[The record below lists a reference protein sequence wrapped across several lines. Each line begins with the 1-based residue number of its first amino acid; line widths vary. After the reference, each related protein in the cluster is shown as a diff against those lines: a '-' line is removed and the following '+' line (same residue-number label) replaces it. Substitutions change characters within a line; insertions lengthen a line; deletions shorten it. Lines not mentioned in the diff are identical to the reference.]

1 MFRSFLKLITFLIED
16 FKFLGFSGGFWFLTI
31 PLILLIV
38 QAEKSKSEKD
48 KLNNA
53 EDFIDIEEAEEL
65 PLYSFEFK
73 VNNNEKW
80 QIGQVLKR
88 MNYDTVDDL
97 VRNVINNAM
106 EN

>member
-1 MFRSFLKLITFLIED
+1 MFRSFLKLITFLINE
-16 FKFLGFSGGFWFLTI
+16 FKFLGFTGGFWFLTV

-48 KLNNA
+48 KLNAA
-53 EDFIDIEEAEEL
+53 EDFMDSEDVEEI

-73 VNNNEKW
+73 VNSSEKW

-88 MNYDTVDDL
+88 SEYNSIDEL
-97 VRNVINNAM
+97 VRTMIHDLI
-106 EN
+106 

>member
-1 MFRSFLKLITFLIED
+1 MFRSALKLITFLLED
-16 FKFLGFSGGFWFLTI
+16 FKFLGFHGGFWFLTI

-48 KLNNA
+48 KLNYA
-53 EDFIDIEEAEEL
+53 GDFMDPEDVEEI

-97 VRNVINNAM
+97 IRNVINNVM